1 MPKIPSYAAQIA
13 SIPGHLCFAIC
24 VTIIDGPIEASAEP
38 LDPPPQMESVKPMF
52 HAAIQPLSC
61 YEAHRILAI
70 GKNGE
75 LGG

>member
-1 MPKIPSYAAQIA
+1 
-13 SIPGHLCFAIC
+13 
-24 VTIIDGPIEASAEP
+24 
-38 LDPPPQMESVKPMF
+38 MESVKPMF